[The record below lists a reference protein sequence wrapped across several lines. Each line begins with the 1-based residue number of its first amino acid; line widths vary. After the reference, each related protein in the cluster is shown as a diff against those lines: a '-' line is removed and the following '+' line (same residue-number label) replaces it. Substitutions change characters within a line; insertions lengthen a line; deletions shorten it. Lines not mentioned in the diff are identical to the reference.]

1 MSYIKIRFTSY
12 PQPRST
18 HCRYKGSV
26 SVQQSNIAMEKI
38 MFQYRRKNIQVVDI
52 HCYVPL
58 PEFGS
63 SSFSTV
69 KSTQNSRGISAVG
82 PVCIPKKN
90 LVSFGS
96 TSTGDPFST
105 DMASCTGCGQHLCVP
120 HATRAQRQV
129 WSVLQISSFSDASKY
144 RFIIYRM
151 TRIFNDNLRN
161 Q

>member
-1 MSYIKIRFTSY
+1 MILRD
-12 PQPRST
+12 
-18 HCRYKGSV
+18 
-26 SVQQSNIAMEKI
+26 NIAMEKI
-38 MFQYRRKNIQVVDI
+38 IFQYRRKNIQVLDI

-69 KSTQNSRGISAVG
+69 NQLKTQEDLSVSQ
-82 PVCIPKKN
+82 KKN

-129 WSVLQISSFSDASKY
+129 WPVLQISSFSDASKY
-144 RFIIYRM
+144 RIIIYRM
-151 TRIFNDNLRN
+151 TWIINDNLRN